1 MSGPILFFLAVVV
14 IDLVLKSV
22 RGKKRVE
29 EERKRRS
36 SAPTDRP
43 TRKPQVDEKRSGGS
57 LRELKKMLEEEFQN
71 QTGDVKDPE
80 SKMDRRFDS
89 TGQPVEKEVLKS
101 QDISRKQTRE
111 DLIRRQK
118 DKVEEHSEL
127 EKSRR
132 LKKDQMLTRAR
143 LSDSQVTLASQ
154 HINGRKIDDF
164 DLSTKKPLTIE
175 LEEKEKREARAKSKS
190 KLKIKKDIVKAIVY
204 SEIIG
209 KPKSMQK

>member
-22 RGKKRVE
+22 RGKKNIE
-29 EERKRRS
+29 KERERRTTPSTANSTS
-36 SAPTDRP
+36 S
-43 TRKPQVDEKRSGGS
+43 KPQVDQKRSGGS

-71 QTGDVKDPE
+71 QTGEGKGLERKPETLSQPAEKDL
-80 SKMDRRFDS
+80 
-89 TGQPVEKEVLKS
+89 LKN

-111 DLIRRQK
+111 DLIKNQK
-118 DKVEEHSEL
+118 EKVDKHSEL
-127 EKSRR
+127 EKNRR
-132 LKKDQMLTRAR
+132 LQKDQMLTRAR

-164 DLSTKKPLTIE
+164 DFSTKKPLTIE
-175 LEEKEKREARAKSKS
+175 LEEKEKMKARSKS
-190 KLKIKKDIVKAIVY
+190 RKKLNIKKDIVKGIVY
-204 SEIIG
+204 SEILG